1 MRTRLL
7 TALAIIAILFYILQ
21 FTPLRFLGKDAAD
34 FVGGVAVGLTIGTVF
49 AWIATGRTGT

>member
-1 MRTRLL
+1 MRTRLI
-7 TALAIIAILFYILQ
+7 TALALIAIIAYVLQ

-49 AWIATGRTGT
+49 AWIAEGRTIT